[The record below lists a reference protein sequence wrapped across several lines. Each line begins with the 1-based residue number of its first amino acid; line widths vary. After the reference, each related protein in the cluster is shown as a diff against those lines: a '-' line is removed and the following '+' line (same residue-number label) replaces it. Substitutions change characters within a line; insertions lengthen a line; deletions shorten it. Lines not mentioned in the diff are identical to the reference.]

1 MKQWTLNMS
10 KYHRGILDSK
20 KGLQCMMLCI
30 ALLAPSY
37 ATASTNV
44 GNEQKSFYEVTQPLS
59 MMKETSNVS
68 PIDNSVRGTIID
80 EKGVPLPGVS
90 VAIKGTSTGV
100 ISDINGY
107 YIINAKAGDI
117 LVFSFVGFKSQEI
130 TVGKRPALDIVMK
143 ENVHELEE
151 TVIVGMGKQR
161 KASVIGSI
169 SSVSIKELEVPQRN
183 LTNALSGRI
192 AGALGLDNLIMF
204 YDSNDIQLSTETKD
218 VTVEDTA
225 MKYEAWGWNVLS
237 INGNDPDEIRAA
249 IKEAQAE
256 KERPTL
262 IIGKTVMG
270 KGARKAD
277 GSSYEANCATHG
289 APLGGD
295 AYVNT
300 IKNLGGDPTNPFV
313 IFPEVAEL
321 YAKRAEELK
330 KIVAEKYAAKAAWA
344 KANPELAAKLEL
356 FFSGKAPKVDW
367 AAIEQKAGS
376 ATRAA
381 SATVLGA
388 LATQVENMIVASAD
402 LSNSDKTDGFL
413 KKTHS
418 FKKGDFSGAF
428 FQAGVSELSMACICI
443 GMSLHG
449 GVIAACGTFFVFSDY
464 MKPAVRMAALMEQP
478 VKFIWTHDAF
488 RVGEDG
494 PTHEPVEQ
502 EAQIRLMEKLK
513 NHKGHNS
520 MLVLRPADA
529 EETTIAWKLAME
541 NMSTPTGLIFSRQN
555 IANLPTGTD
564 YEQAAKGAYIVAGS
578 DENPDVILVASGS
591 EVATLVA
598 GTELLRKDGVKVRI
612 VSAPSEGLFRNQPK
626 EYQEAILPADAKIF
640 GMTAGLPVT
649 LQGLVGCHGKVW
661 GLESF
666 GFSAPYTVL
675 DEKLGFTAENVYNQ
689 VKAML

>member
-1 MKQWTLNMS
+1 MN
-10 KYHRGILDSK
+10 DSK
-20 KGLQCMMLCI
+20 LMNRAADNIRILAASMVEKANSGHPGGAMGGADFLNVLFSEFLVYDPQNPRWEGRDRFFLDPGHMSPMLYSVLAFTGKYTLDELKQFRQWGSPTPGHPEVNVDRGVENTSGPLGQGHTYAVGAAI
-30 ALLAPSY
+30 AAKFLKARFGEVMNQTIY
-37 ATASTNV
+37 A
-44 GNEQKSFYEVTQPLS
+44 Y
-59 MMKETSNVS
+59 
-68 PIDNSVRGTIID
+68 
-80 EKGVPLPGVS
+80 
-90 VAIKGTSTGV
+90 
-100 ISDINGY
+100 ISDGGIQEE
-107 YIINAKAGDI
+107 I
-117 LVFSFVGFKSQEI
+117 SQ
-130 TVGKRPALDIVMK
+130 GA
-143 ENVHELEE
+143 
-151 TVIVGMGKQR
+151 
-161 KASVIGSI
+161 
-169 SSVSIKELEVPQRN
+169 
-183 LTNALSGRI
+183 GRI
-192 AGALGLDNLIMF
+192 AGTLGLDNLIMF
-204 YDSNDIQLSTETKD
+204 YDSNDVQLSTNTED
-218 VTVEDTA
+218 VTTENVA
-225 MKYEAWGWNVLS
+225 MKYEAWDWKVIT
-237 INGNDPDEIRAA
+237 INGNDPDEIRKALT
-249 IKEAQAE
+249 EAKAE
-256 KERPTL
+256 KNRPTL
-262 IIGKTVMG
+262 IIGKTTMG
-270 KGARKAD
+270 KGARRAD
-277 GSSYEANCATHG
+277 GSSYEADCATHG

-300 IKNLGGDPTNPFV
+300 IKNLGGNPENPFT

-330 KIVAEKYAAKAAWA
+330 KIVAERYAIKAEWT
-344 KANPELAAKLEL
+344 KANPELACKLEA

-367 AAIEQKAGS
+367 SVIEQKAGG

-502 EAQIRLMEKLK
+502 EVQIRLMEKLK

-520 MLVLRPADA
+520 MLVLRPADV

-555 IANLPTGTD
+555 IANLPAGTD
-564 YEQAAKGAYIVAGS
+564 YEQATKGAYIVAGS

-598 GTELLRKDGVKVRI
+598 GTELLRKDGIKVRI
-612 VSAPSEGLFRNQPK
+612 VSAPSEGLFRSQPK
-626 EYQEAILPADAKIF
+626 EYQESILPSEAKIF
-640 GMTAGLPVT
+640 GLTAGLPVT

-666 GFSAPYTVL
+666 GFSAPYKVL